1 VNLRNLIIGLYTVLF
16 VAVGLWAVVF
26 FLQIHRELTGI
37 RAQEAA
43 NQRHLEAAKAKLA
56 EQQAYL
62 EKLKNDPALLERI
75 IRQKLGYARPGEFIF
90 RFENEPTN

>member
-1 VNLRNLIIGLYTVLF
+1 MNLRKLIIGLYSVLF

-26 FLQIHRELTGI
+26 FLQIHRELTGM

-43 NQRHLEAAKAKLA
+43 NQRRLESAKSKLA

-62 EKLKNDPALLERI
+62 EKLKNDPELVERL
-75 IRQKLGYARPGEFIF
+75 IRQKLGYARPGEFVF
-90 RFENEPTN
+90 RFEDEPTN